1 MNYDD
6 RIQAVLEH
14 INNESGENYTPADV
28 EVSENYNSDVKY
40 TEYKTPEG
48 TFLCMTEDESYEY
61 LAEDIENLIDDIG
74 IDDTFGE
81 GYKDYVYDNFV
92 EWNGGED
99 YMKEDYR
106 SYYEDIE
113 SESASDDIFEN
124 RLQEELFEKCCD
136 VSVDMDDYK
145 DYAEKNDILNIFTKE
160 AFREPDDME
169 VLVRDFKEM
178 LLEDSIHIFEDEN
191 GVLSTNDEV
200 FEEIV
205 KWVNDENRSIDDFE
219 RIENAYFETLYP
231 YSLDDFH
238 SINEWFFNYED
249 NKDDLIEQAVD
260 KIIEEYDSPV
270 DWANENFGKDF
281 IKRLADNGELTI
293 DYDGIAHWTE
303 SIDSFGRISSYD
315 GQYDECGDYLIYKSD
330 SASIDRVSEK
340 DDFQIADYMPEGTKA
355 TAECVRENQIRDN
368 FEVAL
373 DKVDDGCGLSKPLGW
388 GFSDLDIHNL
398 AVLYLKREDLQEKI
412 CDLLEDC
419 NFHTECGDF
428 ADGNA
433 SKWVKTAEE
442 LSALKNE
449 VRGGMTIEE
458 RNAHLRK
465 QIETGEYEAEYA
477 DRKDLVAN
485 YLYSNIAYE
494 HRIDKAIE
502 NLGMKSFDKSD
513 IKTEQN
519 KTINKGET
527 K

>member
-14 INNESGENYTPADV
+14 INNESGEDYTPADV
-28 EVSENYNSDVKY
+28 EVSEGYNSDVKY

-74 IDDTFGE
+74 IDDTFGD
-81 GYKDYVYDNFV
+81 YKDYVYDNFV
-92 EWNGGED
+92 EWDGGED

-106 SYYEDIE
+106 TYYEDIE
-113 SESASDDIFEN
+113 NESASDGRFSD
-124 RLQEELFEKCCD
+124 RLQEELFEKEGYS
-136 VSVDMDDYK
+136 SVDLDSWETYRNEVEELHSASDD
-145 DYAEKNDILNIFTKE
+145 EFVEVLTNLMNDNLIEEDDGTYSSGFYCDTLIDFLNNPEEIYSH
-160 AFREPDDME
+160 RDDM
-169 VLVRDFKEM
+169 
-178 LLEDSIHIFEDEN
+178 
-191 GVLSTNDEV
+191 
-200 FEEIV
+200 
-205 KWVNDENRSIDDFE
+205 
-219 RIENAYFETLYP
+219 IEAY
-231 YSLDDFH
+231 LDDEWY
-238 SINEWFFNYED
+238 SSDVQEIDEWFENYD
-249 NKDDLIEQAVD
+249 NDKDDLIDRAVD

-270 DWANENFGKDF
+270 DWANEQFGKEF

-303 SIDSFGRISSYD
+303 SIDGFGRISSYD

-340 DDFQIADYMPEGTKA
+340 DDFQIADYMPEGAKA

-373 DKVDDGCGLSKPLGW
+373 DKVDNGCGLSYPLGW

-428 ADGNA
+428 YDGNA

-502 NLGMKSFDKSD
+502 SLDMKSFDKSD